1 MEFSSLFFLFSV
13 FYNMS
18 FARQPV
24 SNNPFPDDPYN
35 GGGNNGGASE
45 WESLKKKCLQEMNT
59 ANSEKTQTH
68 QMIASLGSYEDSV
81 EYRKRMYVI
90 HLNCLFLFV

>member
-1 MEFSSLFFLFSV
+1 
-13 FYNMS
+13 MS